1 MRLSHLGDVVHA
13 LPLYH
18 ALASRFPTARLAWVI
33 QREYAELVRPL
44 ARLER
49 VFEFERDGGA
59 RAWLGLREELA
70 SFAPTRVIDAQGN
83 LKSAAAAL
91 VAGSGER
98 VGAAW
103 GDWREPLGAFAM
115 HARAEPSRGP
125 HAVDRV
131 LALARE
137 VCGGEV
143 EARFD
148 LELSRD
154 ERVRGEE
161 LRRSFLPE
169 ARDAVI
175 LALGTP
181 GDVRAWPA
189 EHAANLARRLAAHG
203 RCVVVLSGPTERESG
218 ASLELELAG
227 VDRVRHWVAQRGLR
241 ELAAF
246 FVAAAAR
253 GARFVG
259 CDSGPMHLAWTSGL
273 PVVCLEGPQ
282 SAERTG
288 PWPLGSGSPHVALT
302 TRTSPPCAPCFARK
316 CEHPNGNV
324 CMRDLAVDD
333 VLAALEP

>member
-1 MRLSHLGDVVHA
+1 MHMRAD
-13 LPLYH
+13 
-18 ALASRFPTARLAWVI
+18 R
-33 QREYAELVRPL
+33 
-44 ARLER
+44 
-49 VFEFERDGGA
+49 
-59 RAWLGLREELA
+59 
-70 SFAPTRVIDAQGN
+70 
-83 LKSAAAAL
+83 
-91 VAGSGER
+91 
-98 VGAAW
+98 
-103 GDWREPLGAFAM
+103 
-115 HARAEPSRGP
+115 SRGP

-154 ERVRGEE
+154 ERARGDE
-161 LRRSFLPE
+161 LVARFLPE
-169 ARDAVI
+169 TKDAVI

-181 GDVRAWPA
+181 DDVRAWPA
-189 EHAANLARRLAAHG
+189 EHAANLARRLAANG
-203 RCVVVLSGPTERESG
+203 RSVVVLSGPTERESG
-218 ASLELELAG
+218 AKVELELAG
-227 VDRVRHWVAQRGLR
+227 VERVRHWVGQRGLR

-246 FVAAAAR
+246 FAAAAAR

-273 PVVCLEGPQ
+273 RVICLEGPQ

-288 PWPLGSGSPHVALT
+288 PWPQGDGSPHVALT
-302 TRTSPPCAPCFARK
+302 ARVPPACVPCFART

-333 VLAALEP
+333 VFEALTS